1 MRTRRFALLAAAMA
15 AGLAVSNAMG
25 QDWGPLPG
33 PYDDSAAVRIP
44 ATTWYGATTTNGLV
58 TVITPPATS
67 YYPAATYVPPM
78 TVCRPATQP
87 YAPAYA
93 MRPTAAYV
101 PPVTAYRPVVTVN
114 YGQPTVAYSPVAGM
128 AYTPVGYTPAAGV
141 TTVATGPRVW
151 VKPKVYV
158 EGQPIRNLLKAIT
171 P

>member
-1 MRTRRFALLAAAMA
+1 MRTYRFALFGAAMA
-15 AGLAVSNAMG
+15 VGLAVSNAMG

-33 PYDDSAAVRIP
+33 PYDDSPAVRIP
-44 ATTWYGATTTNGLV
+44 ATPFYGATTTSGLV

-67 YYPAATYVPPM
+67 YYPAATYVQPM
-78 TVCRPATQP
+78 TVCRPAPQP

-93 MRPTAAYV
+93 AFPTATYV
-101 PPVTAYRPVVTVN
+101 PPVTTYRPVVTVN
-114 YGQPTVAYSPVAGM
+114 YVQPTVAYSPVAAT
-128 AYTPVGYTPAAGV
+128 AYTPVAYTPAAGV